1 MSSPSSNWTSTGT
14 EPMPVVKKLP
24 PSGPA
29 VLCVDS
35 TGRKW
40 TIIQKLGK
48 LQPEFELYKHVEN
61 GYEKTASA
69 PAPTEL
75 YGKIPWGTMLEQG
88 EGGDGEK

>member
-1 MSSPSSNWTSTGT
+1 
-14 EPMPVVKKLP
+14 MPVVKKLP

-48 LQPEFELYKHVEN
+48 LRPEFELYEHVEN
-61 GYEKTASA
+61 GYKKTASA
-69 PAPTEL
+69 PDPIEL
-75 YGKIPWGTMLEQG
+75 YSKVPWGTMLGQS
-88 EGGDGEK
+88 EGGDGEE